1 MMINKRLIGLVND
14 SKKYIKYTVIFNWF
28 SLIANI
34 ISIFFIANLLEK
46 VFNKNFSTNN
56 IMITTVVVLI
66 AIIIRIICNIFASKM
81 SYYSSVNVKRV
92 LREKIYNKLTKLGPS
107 YTEKVSTSE
116 VVQVSV
122 EGIEQLDI

>member
-56 IMITTVVVLI
+56 IIITAVVVLI

-81 SYYSSVNVKRV
+81 AYYSSVNVKRV
-92 LREKIYNKLTKLGPS
+92 LREKIYNKLNKKL
-107 YTEKVSTSE
+107 EDLK
-116 VVQVSV
+116 
-122 EGIEQLDI
+122 